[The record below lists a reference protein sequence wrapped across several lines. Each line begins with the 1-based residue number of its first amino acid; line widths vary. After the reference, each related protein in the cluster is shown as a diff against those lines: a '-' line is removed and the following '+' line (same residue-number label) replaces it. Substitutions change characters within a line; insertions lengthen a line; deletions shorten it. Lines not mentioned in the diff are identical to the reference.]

1 MRVVDVPGNH
11 VEMFR
16 EPNVAVM
23 AEALNTALQE
33 ADSERELIGQKGKMC
48 DRWISMRN

>member
-23 AEALNTALQE
+23 AEAFKAALRGVE
-33 ADSERELIGQKGKMC
+33 VDPTGDVFGGA
-48 DRWISMRN
+48 